1 MTIIGNFSLPTAQ
14 RTSQL
19 INDTRFSSIR
29 EYVLSAS
36 LFKDTDVIEIT
47 DLTPSSLIYRAD
59 IIVTSPFTTLDGKQH
74 SISVVDMENTI
85 LFDSTWNDPNI
96 IGTYTTNCYVGITT
110 VNAKLKVLHD
120 LREATGGNAILRL
133 YLYNNI
139 DEYIKLLTSD
149 GLYYHTEDI
158 VGIDVV
164 K

>member
-47 DLTPSSLIYRAD
+47 DLAPSSLIYRAD
-59 IIVTSPFTTLDGKQH
+59 IIVTSPFATLDGKQH
-74 SISVVDMENTI
+74 SISIVDMENTI

-96 IGTYTTNCYVGITT
+96 IGTYTTNCYAGITA

-149 GLYYHTEDI
+149 ELYYHTEDI